1 MLWRKFCLGL
11 FCLTLMLMI
20 IIAILMP
27 KIQIT
32 FLIHPDSGVTS
43 EKLLK
48 PKPFYLKEWK
58 PEANRDQVKQQS
70 KPEQN
75 RNEIKPFRTYLE
87 KRKFKKD
94 INQRIVSIITGG
106 FVILSIQ
113 NVSKIINLLY
123 R

>member
-1 MLWRKFCLGL
+1 
-11 FCLTLMLMI
+11 
-20 IIAILMP
+20 MP

-58 PEANRDQVKQQS
+58 PEAKTDPVKQQS
-70 KPEQN
+70 KPAQN